1 MQLVTTDDVVDKA
14 SEVEEED
21 EAQVVVATLVMRV
34 KVMEVESLSPLV
46 SIISRLTRSRGGK

>member
-1 MQLVTTDDVVDKA
+1 MQLVTTDEMVDKA

-46 SIISRLTRSRGGK
+46 SIISLTRSRGEK